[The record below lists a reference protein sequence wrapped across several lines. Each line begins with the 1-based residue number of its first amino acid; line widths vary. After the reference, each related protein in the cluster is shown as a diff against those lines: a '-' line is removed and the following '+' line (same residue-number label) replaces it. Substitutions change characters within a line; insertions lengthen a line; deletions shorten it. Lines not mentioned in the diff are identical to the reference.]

1 VKHATGATL
10 VVVSAL
16 LLIAAGADA
25 QTLEIHVTT
34 VRAADTG
41 PCDPQLEAMRP
52 RLRKLVGYR
61 AYQLLGE
68 QRRRVPWRNTEEFD
82 LGDGR
87 SLVLLPKGM
96 SDERVMMEVR
106 LLEGR
111 RKLVATNVRLVNGG
125 TMVFGLGR
133 DARTPD
139 GALLILLRAE
149 DNR

>member
-1 VKHATGATL
+1 VTRGGGATL
-10 VVVSAL
+10 VVVAAL
-16 LLIAAGADA
+16 LTIVSGAGAQSLD
-25 QTLEIHVTT
+25 IHVTT

-52 RLRKLVGYR
+52 RLRKLAGYR

-68 QRRRVPWRNTEEFD
+68 QQRRVAWRNTEEFD

-96 SDERVMMEVR
+96 SDQRVMMQVR

-111 RKLVATNVRLVNGG
+111 RRLVDTNVRLVNGG

-133 DARTPD
+133 DSRTAD

-149 DNR
+149 GGR

>member
-1 VKHATGATL
+1 MKHATGATL

-16 LLIAAGADA
+16 LLIAAGVDA
-25 QTLEIHVTT
+25 QTLDIHVTT

-68 QRRRVPWRNTEEFD
+68 QQRRVPWRNTEAFD
-82 LGDGR
+82 LGDGG

-96 SDERVMMEVR
+96 SDERVMMQVR

-111 RKLVATNVRLVNGG
+111 RRLVATNVRLVNGG

-133 DARTPD
+133 DARTAD